1 MSTILIVFGVLI
13 FLIVPVIYITGA
25 SSCYDNT
32 IKLAMKFITGKD
44 MGKFEYFNYILDR
57 LATSKLKY
65 SDLANGP
72 SFGNKPVCQFSV
84 IATYFFQNTFL
95 FYILPMVGYAMI
107 LFGVMTGGCP
117 TQNTRGYRGS
127 NNGSGNNGTAA
138 IQGGRR
144 RK

>member
-25 SSCYDNT
+25 FSCYDNKT
-32 IKLAMKFITGKD
+32 AGILGNKLGR
-44 MGKFEYFNYILDR
+44 FEQFNVILTL
-57 LATSKLKY
+57 LAVAKPKM
-65 SDLANGP
+65 SDLGNGP
-72 SFGNKPVCQFSV
+72 GFGNKPVCGFS
-84 IATYFFQNTFL
+84 IISTYFFQSTFL
-95 FYILPMVGYAMI
+95 FYILPMVGFAMI
-107 LFGVMTGGCP
+107 LFGALTGGSP

-127 NNGSGNNGTAA
+127 NNGSGNNGNGA